1 MKPISTKNLIV
12 PSLSLFTSLG
22 TLLCCAMPSLFVAL
36 GAGAVLAGLIS
47 NMPFLV
53 VLSKY
58 KTSLFIISAL
68 LIIVS
73 GFLIWHTRNAP
84 CPADPLKAKACN
96 RLRKISIFVYFS
108 SLLIYLIGFFFA
120 FGITFFTK

>member
-84 CPADPLKAKACN
+84 CPADPLKARACK
-96 RLRKISIFVYFS
+96 RLRVASLVIYYFSIFIYF
-108 SLLIYLIGFFFA
+108 LGFFFA
-120 FGITFFTK
+120 FVITKFI